1 MSDIFCSA
9 PWTSIFIDTNGSV
22 TPCCA
27 SSMPWGNIRQ
37 QPLNEIINGKIHLE
51 VKESLMNGQP
61 HQHCRRCYELEK
73 TCANS
78 TRFWFN
84 EFVPVQTP
92 VLEDY
97 KLQMIDIRWS
107 NHCNLR
113 CLYCNSNSSSS
124 IAEFKKIKQK
134 QSIRQWQQEI
144 LALIKENILTIRE
157 VYLLGG
163 EPLLIKENL
172 ELLEYINDQ
181 HITLITNLS
190 LDNSK
195 NQIYKKLVSKP
206 NVNWEISLEQVGK
219 KFEYVR
225 NNASWNQV
233 IDNVIELK
241 NLGKNISFNVLYC
254 IYSSLDFYRVLHE
267 LKNYSAVML
276 NFIIEPDYLDVRHH
290 CMDIK
295 QIAISEIDKTLA
307 DADLLSWLGES
318 NISNLTNFRQNLLEN
333 HEKDLSNKFLF
344 YEKNNPGPLT
354 FQELWP
360 REWQLI
366 QNNVQLNKK

>member
-1 MSDIFCSA
+1 
-9 PWTSIFIDTNGSV
+9 
-22 TPCCA
+22 
-27 SSMPWGNIRQ
+27 MPWGNIKN

-51 VKESLMNGQP
+51 VKESLMNGRP
-61 HQHCRRCYELEK
+61 HRHCRQCYELEK
-73 TCANS
+73 TCSSS

-97 KLQMIDIRWS
+97 TLQMIDIRWS

-124 IAEFKKIKQK
+124 IAEFEKIKEK
-134 QSIRQWQQEI
+134 KSIRQWQQEI

-172 ELLEYINDQ
+172 ELLEYIHDQ

-195 NQIYKKLVSKP
+195 NQIYKKLLSKP

-225 NNASWNQV
+225 NNASWDQV
-233 IDNVIELK
+233 INNVIGLNNLDK
-241 NLGKNISFNVLYC
+241 NVSFHVLYC
-254 IYSSLDFYRVLHE
+254 IYSSLDFYGILQE
-267 LKNYSAVML
+267 LRKYSTVML
-276 NFIIEPDYLDVRHH
+276 NFLIEPECLDVNHH

-295 QIAISEIDKTLA
+295 QIAIDEIDKTLA
-307 DADLLSWLGES
+307 DADLLSWLGEP
-318 NISNLTNFRQNLLEN
+318 NISNLTNYRQNLLAS
-333 HEKDLSNKFLF
+333 HKKDLSRNFIL

-360 REWQLI
+360 KEWQLI
-366 QNNVQLNKK
+366 QNNIQLNKK